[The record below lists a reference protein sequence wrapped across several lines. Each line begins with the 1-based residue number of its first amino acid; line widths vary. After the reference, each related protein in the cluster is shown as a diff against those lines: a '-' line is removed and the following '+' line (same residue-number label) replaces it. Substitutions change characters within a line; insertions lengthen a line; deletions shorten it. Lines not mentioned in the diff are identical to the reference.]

1 MRFLILG
8 LNYLPEST
16 SIGPYTAELA
26 EYLQQRGHQVQVV
39 TGFPM
44 APQWRIWKGYRN
56 RLFMRQI
63 INGVPVLRTFLYV
76 PSFPKKPLNRIL
88 FDLSF
93 TLSSLLGGFFGGSV
107 DLIIAISPPLQLG
120 LTGWLIGLI
129 KRAPFF
135 FHIQD
140 LVPDAAVVTGMLQE
154 GSRPVRL
161 ARIMERFIYR
171 KATGVGVISEGFSFN
186 LVTKG
191 VPPDKIVVLPN
202 YIDLQFLKV
211 MEHNNGFRHQHK
223 ISPNE
228 FLIMY
233 SGSIALKQGL
243 HTFIE
248 TATEFGLDDQVSFY
262 LIGEGPYLA
271 DLKAM
276 AKKLKLTSFHFL
288 PLQPREG
295 LSAQLSAA
303 NALLITQ
310 KRAVTDV
317 VFPGKLLYYMAAGRP
332 ILASVSPDSETGRF
346 VSSHNVGIVVP
357 PEDPKALC
365 EAIRYLRRNP
375 TEAEILGRNGRRVAE
390 EKFDRRMVLD
400 RFAKH
405 LEAAAKTSKNYQDW
419 TKCP

>member
-1 MRFLILG
+1 MRFLIIG

-16 SIGPYTAELA
+16 SIGPYTADLA

-44 APQWRIWKGYRN
+44 APQWRIWNGYRGKW
-56 RLFMRQI
+56 FMREE
-63 INGVPVLRTFLYV
+63 INGVPLLRTFLYM
-76 PSFPKKPLNRIL
+76 PTRPQKALQRIL

-93 TLSSLLGGFFGGSV
+93 ALSSLLGGLFVGPA
-107 DLIIAISPPLQLG
+107 DLVIVVSPPLQLG
-120 LTGWLIGLI
+120 LTGWLTGLI
-129 KRAPFF
+129 KRAPLF

-140 LVPDAAVVTGMLQE
+140 LVPDAAVVTGMLQKD
-154 GSRPVRL
+154 SRPVRL

-191 VPPDKIVVLPN
+191 VPPDKIVLLPN
-202 YIDLQFLKV
+202 YIDLQFLRV
-211 MEHNNGFRHQHK
+211 MDHNNGFRHRHD
-223 ISPNE
+223 ISPDE
-228 FLIMY
+228 FLVMY

-248 TATEFGLDDQVSFY
+248 TAAGFGLDDQVSFY

-271 DLKAM
+271 DLRAM
-276 AKKLKLTSFHFL
+276 AEKLKLTSFHFL
-288 PLQPREG
+288 PLQPREE

-303 NALLITQ
+303 NALVITQ

-332 ILASVSPDSETGRF
+332 ILASVSAESETGRF
-346 VSSHNVGIVVP
+346 VRNNEVGLVIP
-357 PEDPKALC
+357 PENPQALAKAIQHLHQNRG
-365 EAIRYLRRNP
+365 EAVR
-375 TEAEILGRNGRRVAE
+375 LGMNGRRVV
-390 EKFDRRMVLD
+390 EKVFDRKIVLKN
-400 RFAKH
+400 FSEYLVNLSQKVKH
-405 LEAAAKTSKNYQDW
+405 R
-419 TKCP
+419 